1 MPTPTGT
8 ISLNDVNIELGRS
21 SGANINMNDSAVRT
35 LAGVGGS
42 GTIITMDN
50 LRGKS
55 NASVAIS
62 NQSALDFSYAGS
74 GGTGYARY
82 QLNANGVAYRTNVS
96 GTLISISGE
105 WLTSGAA
112 SLFEAYATWSGSY
125 GNPGGITG
133 SWLNLGT
140 TREWLLYQEDGYASR
155 TLAVQIRLASSGAVL
170 DTATITFE
178 VDSSP

>member
-8 ISLNDVNIELGRS
+8 ISLSNVNTELGRS
-21 SGANINMNDSAVRT
+21 STANISMNEAAVRT

-62 NQSALDFSYAGS
+62 DQSALDYSYAGS
-74 GGTGYARY
+74 GGQGFARY
-82 QLNANGVAYRTNVS
+82 QLNANGVAYRTNVN
-96 GTLISISGE
+96 GTLIAIGGE
-105 WLTSGAA
+105 WLTSGSAG
-112 SLFEAYATWSGSY
+112 LFDAYATWTGSY
-125 GNPGGITG
+125 GNPGGTTG
-133 SWLNLGT
+133 AWLNLGT
-140 TREWLLYQEDGYASR
+140 TREWLIYMEDGYASR

-178 VDSSP
+178 VDSAP

>member
-1 MPTPTGT
+1 
-8 ISLNDVNIELGRS
+8 
-21 SGANINMNDSAVRT
+21 MNEAAVRS
-35 LAGVGGS
+35 LAGVGGD

-62 NQSALDFSYAGS
+62 DQSALDYSYSGS

-82 QLNANGVAYRTNVS
+82 QLNANGVAYKTNVN
-96 GTLISISGE
+96 GTLTAIGGE
-105 WLTSGAA
+105 WLTSGSAG
-112 SLFEAYATWSGSY
+112 LFDAYATW
-125 GNPGGITG
+125 TG
-133 SWLNLGT
+133 SAGNAGGVTGAWQNLGT
-140 TREWLLYQEDGYASR
+140 TREWLIYIEDGYASR

-178 VDSSP
+178 VDSIP

>member
-62 NQSALDFSYAGS
+62 NQSALDYSYSGS

-105 WLTSGAA
+105 WLTSGSAG
-112 SLFEAYATWSGSY
+112 LFDAYATWTGSA
-125 GNPGGITG
+125 GNPGGVTG
-133 SWLNLGT
+133 VWQNLGT

-155 TLAVQIRLASSGAVL
+155 TLALQIRLASSGTVL

>member
-8 ISLNDVNIELGRS
+8 ISLLNVNIELGRS
-21 SGANINMNDSAVRT
+21 ATANISMNEAAVRT

-62 NQSALDFSYAGS
+62 NQSALDYSYSGS
-74 GGTGYARY
+74 GGQGWARY
-82 QLNANGVAYRTNVS
+82 QLNANGVAYRTNFN
-96 GTLISISGE
+96 GTLIPIGNE

-112 SLFEAYATWSGSY
+112 SLFDAYATWTGSY
-125 GNPGGITG
+125 GNPTG
-133 SWLNLGT
+133 VTGVWQNLGT
-140 TREWLLYQEDGYASR
+140 TREWGIYQEDGYASR
-155 TLAVQIRLASSGAVL
+155 TLAVQIRLASSGAVV

-178 VDSSP
+178 VDSAP

>member
-55 NASVAIS
+55 SGGTFSPDGGTSAGSRVTLSDYRAFGTASVTVTCT
-62 NQSALDFSYAGS
+62 QSATWTHTRVSGSFGSANVGS
-74 GGTGYARY
+74 GGTG
-82 QLNANGVAYRTNVS
+82 T
-96 GTLISISGE
+96 
-105 WLTSGAA
+105 
-112 SLFEAYATWSGSY
+112 
-125 GNPGGITG
+125 
-133 SWLNLGT
+133 
-140 TREWLLYQEDGYASR
+140 
-155 TLAVQIRLASSGAVL
+155 
-170 DTATITFE
+170 TITFQMAKGVSYRYSE
-178 VDSSP
+178 WTLNATSGSTTRYYTIILETEGNE

>member
-8 ISLNDVNIELGRS
+8 ISLSDVNVELGRS
-21 SGANINMNDSAVRT
+21 STANISMNEAAVRT

-62 NQSALDFSYAGS
+62 DQSALDYSYSGS
-74 GGTGYARY
+74 GGQGFARY
-82 QLNANGVAYRTNVS
+82 QLNANGVAYRTNFN
-96 GTLISISGE
+96 GTLIAIGGE
-105 WLTSGAA
+105 WLTSGSAG
-112 SLFEAYATWSGSY
+112 LFDAYATWTGSA
-125 GNPGGITG
+125 GNPGGVTG
-133 SWLNLGT
+133 AWQNLGT
-140 TREWLLYQEDGYASR
+140 TREWLIYIEDGYASR

-178 VDSSP
+178 VDSTP

>member
-8 ISLNDVNIELGRS
+8 ISLSNVNTELGRS
-21 SGANINMNDSAVRT
+21 ATANINMNDSAVRT

-42 GTIITMDN
+42 GTIISMNN

-62 NQSALDFSYAGS
+62 NQSALDYSYAGS
-74 GGTGYARY
+74 GGQGWARY
-82 QLNANGVAYRTNVS
+82 QLNANGVAYRTNVN
-96 GTLISISGE
+96 GTLIQISGE
-105 WLTSGAA
+105 WLTSGSAG
-112 SLFEAYATWSGSY
+112 LFDAYATWTGAY
-125 GNPGGITG
+125 GNPTG
-133 SWLNLGT
+133 VAGVWQNLGT
-140 TREWLLYQEDGYASR
+140 TREWGIYQEDGYASR